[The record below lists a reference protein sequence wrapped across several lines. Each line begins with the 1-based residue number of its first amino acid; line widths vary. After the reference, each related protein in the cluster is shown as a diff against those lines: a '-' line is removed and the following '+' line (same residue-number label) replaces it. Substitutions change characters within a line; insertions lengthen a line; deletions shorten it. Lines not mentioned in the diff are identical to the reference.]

1 MNILLEEENMLN
13 IKKSFM
19 ITLVFLITS
28 LGPLTLYGEDHQ
40 MHKAVKHNDTSA
52 SAEMKAPDYPV
63 MPGPGKKVQFGDGN
77 YLIYKFDKQPKLGT
91 LIIKVEIF
99 DSKDKKNTSMEIT
112 GDAGMPAMRGAHDT
126 GDRPFALSNKGAYLL
141 PVNIVMPGEWEIKLT
156 IKKAGKVIF
165 RGSHRFDV

>member
-1 MNILLEEENMLN
+1 MFR

-19 ITLVFLITS
+19 IILFFFATS
-28 LGPLTLYGEDHQ
+28 LLPLTLYGEDHQ
-40 MHKAVKHNDTSA
+40 MHKAMNYNNA
-52 SAEMKAPDYPV
+52 SAPGEMKAPDYPV
-63 MPGPGKKVQFGDGN
+63 MPGLGKKVQMGEGN
-77 YLIYKFDKQPKLGT
+77 YLIYNFDKKPKLGT
-91 LIIKVEIF
+91 VIVKVEIF
-99 DSKDKKNTSMEIT
+99 DSKDRKDTSMQIT
-112 GDAGMPAMRGAHDT
+112 GDAGMPSMRGAHDT

>member
-1 MNILLEEENMLN
+1 MLR
-13 IKKSFM
+13 IKKGFTIIM
-19 ITLVFLITS
+19 FVLITS
-28 LGPLTLYGEDHQ
+28 LLPLTLYGEDHQ
-40 MHKAVKHNDTSA
+40 MHKAVNHNDASA
-52 SAEMKAPDYPV
+52 SAEMKVPDYPT
-63 MPGPGKKVQFGDGN
+63 MPGPGKKVQLGEGN

-91 LIIKVEIF
+91 VIIKVEVF
-99 DSKDKKNTSMEIT
+99 NSNDKKDTSMEIT
-112 GDAGMPAMRGAHDT
+112 GDAGMPSMSGAHDT

>member
-1 MNILLEEENMLN
+1 MFRT
-13 IKKSFM
+13 KKSFM
-19 ITLVFLITS
+19 IILFFLVTS

-40 MHKAVKHNDTSA
+40 MHKAVNQNNSSA
-52 SAEMKAPDYPV
+52 SAEMKVPDYPV
-63 MPGPGKKVQFGDGN
+63 MPGPGKKVQLGDGN

-91 LIIKVEIF
+91 VIIKVEIF
-99 DSKDKKNTSMEIT
+99 NSNDNKDTSMEIT
-112 GDAGMPAMRGAHDT
+112 CDAGMPSMRGAHDT

>member
-1 MNILLEEENMLN
+1 MNISLEGENMFR
-13 IKKSFM
+13 KKISFKM
-19 ITLVFLITS
+19 ILFFLIAS
-28 LGPLTLYGEDHQ
+28 LLPLTLYGEEHQ
-40 MHKAVKHNDTSA
+40 MHKWTASA
-52 SAEMKAPDYPV
+52 SAEMKAPDYPA
-63 MPGPGKKVQFGDGN
+63 MPEPGKKVQLGDGN

-99 DSKDKKNTSMEIT
+99 DSKDRKDTSVEIT
-112 GDAGMPAMRGAHDT
+112 GDAGMPSMRGAHDT